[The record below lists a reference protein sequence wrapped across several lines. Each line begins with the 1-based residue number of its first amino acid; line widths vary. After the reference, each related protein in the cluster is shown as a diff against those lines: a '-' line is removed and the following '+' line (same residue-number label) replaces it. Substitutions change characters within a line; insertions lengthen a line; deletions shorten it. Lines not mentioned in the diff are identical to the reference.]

1 MDARESQ
8 SLLSPGIFHR
18 LFNFLMKILQE
29 QALRNVTLGS
39 TSYQPCCSHT
49 KSNANVM
56 NNVTTTPLRP
66 TTRMVHQDG
75 QEIQN
80 SCLESQN
87 IS

>member
-29 QALRNVTLGS
+29 QALKTVTLGS
-39 TSYQPCCSHT
+39 TSCQPCCSHT
-49 KSNANVM
+49 KPNANVT
-56 NNVTTTPLRP
+56 NNTM
-66 TTRMVHQDG
+66 RMVHQGG